1 MELLSSSDLRDMQRD
16 SPEYSASCPGGLI
29 IASNPGGIDVKE
41 NPYTSSS
48 KLRVEC
54 DDIQEKTA
62 GRNAHPLRKE
72 NHNFSLHL

>member
-1 MELLSSSDLRDMQRD
+1 MISETRNVTPQNTQL
-16 SPEYSASCPGGLI
+16 PAGGLI

-54 DDIQEKTA
+54 GDIQEKTA

-72 NHNFSLHL
+72 NHNFS